1 MSTIASTTPATAV
14 DRTPRRGLVN
24 LSYLRIEL
32 RRLVRNRRTVIFALI
47 MPPVF
52 FLLFGTVRSYKTQS
66 VGYANVTAWIMV
78 SMALYGAMLATTS
91 GGASVS
97 IERSQGWTRQL
108 RLTPL
113 RPASY
118 VFTKVAS
125 AMVLGLASVV
135 VTTVVGLAEGAKPLG
150 TDAASDGHWER
161 IALAVALAWVCS
173 AVFAAFGLFMGYLLP
188 SENVMQILGPIL
200 ALLAFAGGLFVP
212 LGTGLFATIAKFIPT
227 YGVAQLAR
235 WPLTGTGGTS
245 DIDPGNLALAVLNVV
260 VWAAIFTIG
269 AAWRFRKDT
278 ARV

>member
-1 MSTIASTTPATAV
+1 VSTITSTAPATTV

-24 LSYLRIEL
+24 LAYLKIEL
-32 RRLVRNRRTVIFALI
+32 RRLRRNRRTLIFALI

-52 FLLFGTVRSYKTQS
+52 FLLFGTVKSYKTQS

-118 VFTKVAS
+118 VLTKVVA
-125 AMVLGLASVV
+125 AMVLGLVSVL
-135 VTTVVGLAEGAKPLG
+135 VTTTVGLVEGAKPVGLHP
-150 TDAASDGHWER
+150 SMDGQWGR
-161 IALAVALAWVCS
+161 IAAAVALAWVCS

-188 SENVMQILGPIL
+188 SENVMQVLGPIL

-235 WPLTGTGGTS
+235 WPLTGTGGGS
-245 DIDPGNLALAVLNVV
+245 DIDTGNLALAVLNVV
-260 VWAAIFTIG
+260 VWATIFTVG